1 MITQL
6 LLQNLL
12 DYNPISGIFTRKV
25 RTSNRIKAGDQAGSL
40 DKAGYLCIR
49 VNGKTYKAHRLA
61 WLYVS
66 GNLPT
71 GEIDHI
77 NGDKADNRIVNLR
90 DVTKSVNQQNRKF
103 VRGYSRDGNRWKAQ
117 VRFDGKWKH
126 LGCYGTEQEA
136 HAAYLLAKNEV
147 HMKAREGK

>member
-6 LLQNLL
+6 LLQILL

-25 RTSNRIKAGDQAGSL
+25 RTSNRIKVGDQSGSL

-49 VNGKTYKAHRLA
+49 VNGKSYKAHRLA

-103 VRGYSRDGNRWKAQ
+103 VRGYSRDRNRWKAQ
-117 VRFDGKWKH
+117 IGFDGKWKH

-147 HMKAREGK
+147 HMKAREA